1 MALGQT
7 LALPKAIL
15 LCTPR
20 NPLIPSSSLSPNP
33 PIRLF
38 SSPSQTTINNRRFS
52 AVKCALTYNNNNDNG
67 QEERVAVPQY
77 PRPTEIPWQKE
88 ICNTVHLIGYVT
100 TVVQIRYLPDGRAV
114 AVCRIAVSKSP
125 LDTSSILLSF
135 WNELAHAAFQ
145 HLEKGTQ
152 IYVCGRLIADT
163 VETEDGTEQT
173 YYKVNVK
180 QLNFIERSWDSN
192 SETPGKKISSA
203 SREELWQAFFAN
215 PADCNLDALIWT
227 DAQRPP
233 RYPDFKHKHTG
244 EALWVEGRF
253 NPPWVKSQLEILDA
267 RREAFGFQDQNGG
280 MNVNFGAGNDYSTL

>member
-1 MALGQT
+1 M
-7 LALPKAIL
+7 
-15 LCTPR
+15 
-20 NPLIPSSSLSPNP
+20 
-33 PIRLF
+33 
-38 SSPSQTTINNRRFS
+38 
-52 AVKCALTYNNNNDNG
+52 
-67 QEERVAVPQY
+67 
-77 PRPTEIPWQKE
+77 
-88 ICNTVHLIGYVT
+88 
-100 TVVQIRYLPDGRAV
+100 
-114 AVCRIAVSKSP
+114 
-125 LDTSSILLSF
+125 
-135 WNELAHAAFQ
+135 AHAAFQ

-215 PADCNLDALIWT
+215 PADWWDNRKDKT